1 MASTKHPPGL
11 RTLFFT
17 EMWERFSYY
26 GMRAILSL
34 FMLAPVAAG
43 GLGLPKSEQ
52 GPIYAI
58 YTSAVYLLA
67 IPGGWL
73 ADNILGQRKAV
84 FWGGFVIMIG
94 HILLALHGISTFY
107 AGLACV
113 AIGTGFLKPNIS
125 VIVGQLYDEKDR
137 RREAGFSIFYMG
149 INIGAFV
156 APIVCSWLAQDPAWQ
171 HRLESWGLDPRD
183 SWHWGFGAAAVG
195 MFFGLVQYLV
205 TGRRMGDAGLKPA
218 PLKDEADGARR
229 KKTFQVGVAAFVAI
243 AVGAFFLVKNSPD
256 QIKLA
261 YRVVLITSV
270 AGLFLYL
277 LLVPRWTPAER
288 NRLLVI
294 SILFAGSAMFWG
306 VFEQAGSTLNVFALE
321 STDNRIFGWE
331 FPSGWWQ
338 SVNGA
343 MIVALAPVF
352 SWLWTRLGERNPS
365 YPTKFGIGLVFAGL
379 GFLVLV
385 VGANQWMGIWND
397 YLAKNKSAIVAAA
410 REFDV
415 KLPENQDEIRV
426 AAVDEIRA
434 NAKGKLETDMWGAL
448 DRKDWPLIRA
458 AASKYGVALRDGD
471 ASVGDV
477 SSVID
482 AGKTWIQ
489 TELLPKSSKVSW
501 IWLFLVYLFHTIGEL
516 CLSPVGLAAMT
527 RLAPARVVGLM
538 MGVWFLSLSLGNY
551 VGGTVSGYYD
561 KLELPTLL
569 TAVAGSAFVMAL
581 IMFALV
587 IPIRKMLAVSETEG
601 GRRAAGH

>member
-1 MASTKHPPGL
+1 MATKHPPGL

-43 GLGLPKSEQ
+43 GLGLPKIEQ

-73 ADNILGQRKAV
+73 ADNILGQRKSV

-94 HILLALHGISTFY
+94 HILLALHGTPTFY

-125 VIVGQLYDEKDR
+125 VIVGQLYDEKDT
-137 RREAGFSIFYMG
+137 RREAGFSFFYMG
-149 INIGAFV
+149 INIGAFT
-156 APIVCSWLAQDPAWQ
+156 APIVCSWLAQDPEWQ
-171 HRLESWGLDPRD
+171 LRLESWGLDPRG

-195 MFFGLVQYLV
+195 MFFGLIQYVL

-218 PLKDEADGARR
+218 PLKDAADATRR
-229 KKTFQVGVAAFVAI
+229 RTTFRVGVAAFVALV
-243 AVGAFFLVKNSPD
+243 VGAFFLVKNQP
-256 QIKLA
+256 QHINTA
-261 YRVVLITSV
+261 YRIVLGVSVV
-270 AGLFLYL
+270 GLFAYL
-277 LLVPRWTPAER
+277 LLVPRWSAGER
-288 NRLLVI
+288 NRLFVI

-321 STDNRIFGWE
+321 STDNRIFGWQ

-343 MIVALAPVF
+343 MIVALVPFF
-352 SWLWTRLGERNPS
+352 SWLWTRLGSRNPS
-365 YPTKFGIGLVFAGL
+365 YPTKFGIGLAFAGL

-385 VGANQWMGIWND
+385 GGANQWMGIWKD
-397 YLAKNKSAIVAAA
+397 YLAKNTTAIVAAA
-410 REFDV
+410 GEYKV
-415 KLPENQDEIRV
+415 KLPENHADIRV
-426 AAVDEIRA
+426 GAVDEIRA
-434 NAKGKLETDMWGAL
+434 NAKKSLETEMWAAL
-448 DRKDWPLIRA
+448 DRKDWPKIRG
-458 AASKYGVALRDGD
+458 AASKYGVTMREGD
-471 ASVGDV
+471 PSVGDV
-477 SSVID
+477 SSVISS
-482 AGKTWIQ
+482 GKKWIE
-489 TELLPKSSKVSW
+489 TELLPKSAKVSW
-501 IWLFLVYLFHTIGEL
+501 VWLFFVYLFHTIGEL

-551 VGGTVSGYYD
+551 LGGTVAGFYD
-561 KLELPTLL
+561 KFELPTLL
-569 TAVAGSAFVMAL
+569 TLVACSAFVMAL
-581 IMFALV
+581 IMFVLV
-587 IPIRKMLAVSETEG
+587 VPVRKMLAVADAEG
-601 GRRAAGH
+601 AQRNAAH